1 MYYVIHPEIKK
12 PSRERI
18 SFERNLS
25 TLFEMQRLLKAEEEK
40 VPMCTRDESL
50 KVDLNGIPDEI

>member
-18 SFERNLS
+18 SFEKEI
-25 TLFEMQRLLKAEEEK
+25 FEMHQLLKAEEEK
-40 VPMCTRDESL
+40 LPMRTRDESL